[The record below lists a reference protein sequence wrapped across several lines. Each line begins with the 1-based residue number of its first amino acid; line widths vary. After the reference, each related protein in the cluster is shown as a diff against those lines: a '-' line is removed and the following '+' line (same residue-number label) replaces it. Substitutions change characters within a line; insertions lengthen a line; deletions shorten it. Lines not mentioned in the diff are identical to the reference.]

1 MDFLEEEETTLRHQ
15 INKSIMNILSTN
27 PAIIV
32 MESLDD
38 CETLFDF
45 IDRSLNTETKKRG
58 VASVLFEILKF
69 TKYTRMRH
77 VDLHHGNI
85 MITKKFSKKNI
96 GVEVL
101 DLD

>member
-1 MDFLEEEETTLRHQ
+1 
-15 INKSIMNILSTN
+15 MNILSTN

-45 IDRSLNTETKKRG
+45 IERRINTETKKG

-85 MITKKFSKKNI
+85 MITQSFQKNI
-96 GVEVL
+96 GERYEV
-101 DLD
+101 D